1 MKPAAEQIAEVY
13 RELWQ
18 VFIDNIRLKKYSII
32 KITLKKY
39 GGLGFYYQET
49 GNDFIPRFIRDR
61 TEAGIWTG

>member
-1 MKPAAEQIAEVY
+1 MKPAAEQIAEIY
-13 RELWQ
+13 RELCQ

-32 KITLKKY
+32 KVTLKKY

-49 GNDFIPRFIRDR
+49 GNDFISRFIRDR